1 MTCQR
6 ILNRED
12 IEGRILEGEGEGQG
26 QVSRGN
32 LVKKKEI

>member
-12 IEGRILEGEGEGQG
+12 IEGRVLEGDGEG

-32 LVKKKEI
+32 LVKKKKFND